1 MKRDEGEKDREGEGV
16 GESYR
21 SSRATSRI
29 EWCPHRQVRRCAH
42 CSTSRR
48 LCAAQPIIIYSY
60 LKVENVNSRY
70 PYKYIL
76 HIRTSTLRPHMHRSV
91 RDLLANYRMA
101 CHNRLIACHMFQKFI
116 LPPTGLLPAQTAA
129 IRCVAGCIAAIH
141 TTYATARFRS
151 HCVLLSFWFMA
162 RKSLYFILSYK

>member
-116 LPPTGLLPAQTAA
+116 LPPTPRSDGGYTLCSWLYSGNPHHICDGALSKPL
-129 IRCVAGCIAAIH
+129 CVVKFLVHG
-141 TTYATARFRS
+141 
-151 HCVLLSFWFMA
+151 
-162 RKSLYFILSYK
+162 